1 MAKTKSV
8 SANESAPNK
17 PTSQSKSE
25 QVDDLASELAST
37 LNKKFKNTN
46 YKVAYFLE
54 GDSDSPSNVSGWVS
68 TGSDILNLA
77 ISNRANGGF
86 PIGRISEIT
95 GLEASGKSLL
105 AAHALADTQKQGG
118 LAVYIDTEN
127 AASEEFLTAIGVDLK
142 KMMYV
147 PLETVEDIFES
158 IESIIEGV
166 RKSSK
171 DRLVTIV
178 VDSIMG
184 ASTKIEMAAEYD
196 KDGYATSKSIIL
208 SKAMRK
214 ITNMIGREKIC
225 LIFTNQLRTRL
236 GVSFGDAWTTSGGKA
251 IPFHASVRLR
261 LKSVGKITVKKDG
274 MDQVLGVKTEVQ
286 VVKNRM
292 GPPMKK
298 LQYDIYFE
306 SGIDNIG
313 GWLETMKNYGLV
325 TQAGAWYTYVD
336 KTTGEEIK
344 FQSKDFEG
352 KINADPTLKKTIY
365 DDICENYI
373 FKYKPGTDIGID
385 DIEISSDIL
394 NEES

>member
-1 MAKTKSV
+1 MAKTKTV
-8 SANESAPNK
+8 SAIEPAPNK
-17 PTSQSKSE
+17 PTTQSKSE
-25 QVDDLASELAST
+25 QTDDLASELAST

-68 TGSDILNLA
+68 TGSDILDLA

-118 LAVYIDTEN
+118 MAVYIDTEN
-127 AASEEFLTAIGVDLK
+127 AASEEFLSAIGVDLK

-274 MDQVLGVKTEVQ
+274 LEQVLGVKTQVQ

-298 LQYDIYFE
+298 IEYDIYFE

-336 KTTGEEIK
+336 KTTGEELK
-344 FQSKDFEG
+344 FQSKDFES
-352 KINADPTLKKTIY
+352 KIMNDPALKKTIY
-365 DDICENYI
+365 DEICDSYI
-373 FKYKPGTDIGID
+373 FKYKPGAGIGID